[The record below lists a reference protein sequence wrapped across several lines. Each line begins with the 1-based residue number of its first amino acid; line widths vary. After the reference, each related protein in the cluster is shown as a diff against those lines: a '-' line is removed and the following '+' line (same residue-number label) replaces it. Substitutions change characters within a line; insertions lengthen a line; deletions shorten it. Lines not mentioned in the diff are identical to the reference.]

1 MKNFIK
7 ETIPQLC
14 IILGL
19 IGGLYIGCLIAS
31 NIDNAAVA
39 IICIIFCTFA
49 GCFLLCF
56 IVGSITEK
64 AFDISDN
71 DDKSSNYN
79 SNKPIQ
85 SFFTKANNQECQN
98 NINLNFKEFIE
109 KEFEKSINEVFD
121 ITSNSNDP
129 LAVGLSV
136 YSAIAHTCD
145 YLKKEDY
152 KATFLSKQEQ
162 VTIIDEVTKKML
174 HKYLENY

>member
-1 MKNFIK
+1 MKYFIE

-14 IILGL
+14 IIVGL

-31 NIDNAAVA
+31 NIDNTAVA

-49 GCFLLCF
+49 GFVLLCV

-64 AFDISDN
+64 MS
-71 DDKSSNYN
+71 KTS
-79 SNKPIQ
+79 
-85 SFFTKANNQECQN
+85 NQECQT
-98 NINLNFKEFIE
+98 NINLNFKKFIE
-109 KEFEKSINEVFD
+109 KEFEKNINEVFD
-121 ITSNSNDP
+121 ITSNINDP

-174 HKYLENY
+174 HKSLENY